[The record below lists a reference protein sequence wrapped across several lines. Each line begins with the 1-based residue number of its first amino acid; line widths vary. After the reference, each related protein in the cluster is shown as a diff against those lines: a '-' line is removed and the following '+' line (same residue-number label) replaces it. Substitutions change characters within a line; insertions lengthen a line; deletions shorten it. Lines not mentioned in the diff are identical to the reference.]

1 MIFMQRLRALA
12 KWLLVILSCATAF
25 LPYLIPYDMQ
35 YAEVSSGRY
44 VPNKLMDILPP
55 IIWLGVVVLT
65 LAVGRWDRKL
75 FWLFALFPIAF
86 GYWLFYLYLA
96 LSVWLF
102 GFAP

>member
-1 MIFMQRLRALA
+1 MQKFRLLA
-12 KWLLVILSCATAF
+12 KWLLILLSCVTAF
-25 LPYLIPYDMQ
+25 LPYNIPYNMQ
-35 YAEVSSGRY
+35 YAEIAPGRY
-44 VPNKLMDILPP
+44 EPIVLMDILPP
-55 IIWLGVVVLT
+55 IIWLGFVVST
-65 LAVGRWDRKL
+65 LAVGRWERKL